1 VALARKFAATQ
12 DMKVKEE
19 IERLSIEVGK
29 LKEPWRFMTRLKK
42 EAFMI
47 AAVRKFSI
55 EYQGHWAPVLFIRD
69 TAGATAEPFQF
80 WIRGDDGTPY
90 GVPLNEVTDI
100 KADDD

>member
-1 VALARKFAATQ
+1 MELGDQAQRAV
-12 DMKVKEE
+12 
-19 IERLSIEVGK
+19 EVHD
-29 LKEPWRFMTRLKK
+29 TSKK

-47 AAVRKFSI
+47 AAVRKFNI

-80 WIRGDDGTPY
+80 WIRGDDGKPY
-90 GVPLNEVTDI
+90 GVPLNEATDI